1 MYTTKDIKS
10 ITVQSVYLIIIRM
23 NDNKSYIIDAQE
35 LVDIINKELY
45 LKKCRKSRV
54 SARVDDDLKAKLDGY
69 ENEIRG
75 EIGKS
80 KRKSESSNEL
90 RNKFS
95 ACELDTIDKIV
106 DEIEKFKEII
116 GGKCDQGS
124 DLGAAE
130 ATHIPSSQ
138 APAQALQVVSPT
150 LSPLESKVS
159 DFISNSFSSNSSNS
173 PNPTD
178 NSIDNPI
185 VIDIID
191 SVISNPS
198 NTPNSTPNSTS
209 ISNPSNTPTIS
220 DCINTINTDVNTIN
234 TGNNSSNRYY
244 SKVDIS
250 ICNSRCNSD
259 NPSISDTTH
268 IKTVN
273 SSSNSDRSTNSSNRL
288 RDSSRLLSLYLKLLV
303 TTDKFNS

>member
-69 ENEIRG
+69 ESEIRNRMS
-75 EIGKS
+75 KS
-80 KRKSESSNEL
+80 KGKSESNSEL
-90 RNKFS
+90 RSKFS
-95 ACELDTIDKIV
+95 AGELDTIDKIV
-106 DEIEKFKEII
+106 GEIEKFKEII

-130 ATHIPSSQ
+130 AAHLPLSQ
-138 APAQALQVVSPT
+138 ATQLPTQVVSPT

-159 DFISNSFSSNSSNS
+159 DFISNSFSSNSPNS

-185 VIDIID
+185 VI
-191 SVISNPS
+191 
-198 NTPNSTPNSTS
+198 NTPIDTP
-209 ISNPSNTPTIS
+209 IDIPINTPTIS

-244 SKVDIS
+244 SKVDNN

-273 SSSNSDRSTNSSNRL
+273 ISSNSANSTNSSNRFK
-288 RDSSRLLSLYLKLLV
+288 RFIKAIKSIFK
-303 TTDKFNS
+303 TTRYN

>member
-23 NDNKSYIIDAQE
+23 NDNKIYIIDAQE

-45 LKKCRKSRV
+45 LKKYRNLKLDSEV
-54 SARVDDDLKAKLDGY
+54 SDDLKAKLDDY
-69 ENEIRG
+69 ESEIRDRMS
-75 EIGKS
+75 KS
-80 KRKSESSNEL
+80 KGKSESNSEL
-90 RNKFS
+90 RSKFS
-95 ACELDTIDKIV
+95 ADELDTIDKIV

-130 ATHIPSSQ
+130 AAHLPLSQ
-138 APAQALQVVSPT
+138 ALPQALQVVSPT

-159 DFISNSFSSNSSNS
+159 DFISNSFSSNSPNS

-185 VIDIID
+185 VI
-191 SVISNPS
+191 
-198 NTPNSTPNSTS
+198 NTPIDTP
-209 ISNPSNTPTIS
+209 IDIPINTPTIS

-234 TGNNSSNRYY
+234 TGNNSSNSYY
-244 SKVDIS
+244 CKIDNN

-273 SSSNSDRSTNSSNRL
+273 SSSNSDRSTNSTNRFK
-288 RDSSRLLSLYLKLLV
+288 RFIKTIKSIFK
-303 TTDKFNS
+303 TTRYN

>member
-35 LVDIINKELY
+35 LVNIINKELY
-45 LKKCRKSRV
+45 LKKCRNFKLDSEV
-54 SARVDDDLKAKLDGY
+54 SDDLKAKLDGY
-69 ENEIRG
+69 EREIRG

-90 RNKFS
+90 RSKFS
-95 ACELDTIDKIV
+95 AGELDTIDKIV

-124 DLGAAE
+124 DLGAVE
-130 ATHIPSSQ
+130 AAHLPPPQ
-138 APAQALQVVSPT
+138 ATQLPTQVVSLT

-159 DFISNSFSSNSSNS
+159 DFISNSFSSNSPNS

-178 NSIDNPI
+178 NLIDK
-185 VIDIID
+185 VTII
-191 SVISNPS
+191 
-198 NTPNSTPNSTS
+198 NSTIDTPIDTPINTS
-209 ISNPSNTPTIS
+209 TIS

-234 TGNNSSNRYY
+234 TGNNSSNSYY
-244 SKVDIS
+244 CKIDNN

-273 SSSNSDRSTNSSNRL
+273 ISSNSDRSTNSTNRFK
-288 RDSSRLLSLYLKLLV
+288 RFIKTIKSIFK
-303 TTDKFNS
+303 TTRYN

>member
-35 LVDIINKELY
+35 LVDIINKKIY

-54 SARVDDDLKAKLDGY
+54 SARVDDDLKAKLDDY
-69 ENEIRG
+69 ESEIRDRMS
-75 EIGKS
+75 KS
-80 KRKSESSNEL
+80 KGKSESSNEL
-90 RNKFS
+90 RSKFS
-95 ACELDTIDKIV
+95 AGELDTIDKIV

-124 DLGAAE
+124 DLGASE
-130 ATHIPSSQ
+130 AAHLPLSQ
-138 APAQALQVVSPT
+138 APAQALQVVTLP

-159 DFISNSFSSNSSNS
+159 DFISNSFSSNSPNS

-178 NSIDNPI
+178 NLIDKVTIINST
-185 VIDIID
+185 ID
-191 SVISNPS
+191 
-198 NTPNSTPNSTS
+198 TPNSNL
-209 ISNPSNTPTIS
+209 SNTPTIS

-234 TGNNSSNRYY
+234 TGNNSSNSYY
-244 SKVDIS
+244 CKIDNN
-250 ICNSRCNSD
+250 ICSSRCNSD

-273 SSSNSDRSTNSSNRL
+273 SSSNSDRSTNSTNRFK
-288 RDSSRLLSLYLKLLV
+288 RFIKTIKSIFK
-303 TTDKFNS
+303 TTRYN

>member
-1 MYTTKDIKS
+1 MYTTKDIES
-10 ITVQSVYLIIIRM
+10 IIVQSVYLIIIRM

-45 LKKCRKSRV
+45 LKKYRNLKLDSEV
-54 SARVDDDLKAKLDGY
+54 SDDLKAKLDGY
-69 ENEIRG
+69 ESEIRDRMS
-75 EIGKS
+75 KS
-80 KRKSESSNEL
+80 KGKSESNSEL

-95 ACELDTIDKIV
+95 AGELDTIDKIIG
-106 DEIEKFKEII
+106 EIEKFKEII

-130 ATHIPSSQ
+130 AAHLPPSQ
-138 APAQALQVVSPT
+138 ALPQALQVVSPN

-159 DFISNSFSSNSSNS
+159 DFISNSFSSNSPNS

-178 NSIDNPI
+178 NLIDKVTIINST
-185 VIDIID
+185 ID
-191 SVISNPS
+191 
-198 NTPNSTPNSTS
+198 TPNSNL
-209 ISNPSNTPTIS
+209 SNTPTIS

-250 ICNSRCNSD
+250 ICSSRCNSD

-273 SSSNSDRSTNSSNRL
+273 SSSNSDRSTNSTNRFK
-288 RDSSRLLSLYLKLLV
+288 RFIKTIKSIFK
-303 TTDKFNS
+303 TTRYN

>member
-35 LVDIINKELY
+35 LVNIINKELY
-45 LKKCRKSRV
+45 LKKYISRV
-54 SARVDDDLKAKLDGY
+54 SARVDDDLKARLDGY
-69 ENEIRG
+69 ESEIRDRMS
-75 EIGKS
+75 KS
-80 KRKSESSNEL
+80 KGKSESNSEL
-90 RNKFS
+90 RSKFS
-95 ACELDTIDKIV
+95 AGELDTIDKIIG
-106 DEIEKFKEII
+106 EIEKFKEII

-130 ATHIPSSQ
+130 AAHIPLSQ
-138 APAQALQVVSPT
+138 ALPQALQVVSPT

-159 DFISNSFSSNSSNS
+159 DFISNSFSSYSPNS

-185 VIDIID
+185 VI
-191 SVISNPS
+191 
-198 NTPNSTPNSTS
+198 NTPIDTP
-209 ISNPSNTPTIS
+209 IDIPINTPTIS

-273 SSSNSDRSTNSSNRL
+273 SSSNSDRSTNSTNRFK
-288 RDSSRLLSLYLKLLV
+288 RFIKTIKSIFK
-303 TTDKFNS
+303 TTRYN

>member
-45 LKKCRKSRV
+45 LKKCRNLKLDSEV
-54 SARVDDDLKAKLDGY
+54 SDDLKAKLDGY
-69 ENEIRG
+69 EREIRG

-80 KRKSESSNEL
+80 KRKSESNSEL
-90 RNKFS
+90 RSKFS
-95 ACELDTIDKIV
+95 AGELDTIDKIV

-116 GGKCDQGS
+116 GGKGDQGS

-130 ATHIPSSQ
+130 AAHLPSPQ
-138 APAQALQVVSPT
+138 ATQLPTQVVSLT

-159 DFISNSFSSNSSNS
+159 DFISNSFSSNSPNN

-185 VIDIID
+185 VINIID
-191 SVISNPS
+191 SVIS
-198 NTPNSTPNSTS
+198 TPNSTPNSTPT
-209 ISNPSNTPTIS
+209 SNPSNTPTIS

-234 TGNNSSNRYY
+234 TGNNSSNSYY
-244 SKVDIS
+244 CKIDNN
-250 ICNSRCNSD
+250 ICSSRCNSD

-273 SSSNSDRSTNSSNRL
+273 SSSNSDRSTNSSNRFK
-288 RDSSRLLSLYLKLLV
+288 RFIKTIKSIFK
-303 TTDKFNS
+303 TTRYN

>member
-35 LVDIINKELY
+35 LVDIINKKIY
-45 LKKCRKSRV
+45 LKKCRKFRV
-54 SARVDDDLKAKLDGY
+54 SARVSARVSDDLKARLDDY
-69 ENEIRG
+69 ESEIRDRMS
-75 EIGKS
+75 KS

-90 RNKFS
+90 RSKFS
-95 ACELDTIDKIV
+95 AGELDTIDKIIG
-106 DEIEKFKEII
+106 EIEKFKEII

-130 ATHIPSSQ
+130 AAHLPPPQ
-138 APAQALQVVSPT
+138 ALPQALQVVSPT

-159 DFISNSFSSNSSNS
+159 DFISNSLLSNPINS

-178 NSIDNPI
+178 NSIDKVTIINSTIDTPI
-185 VIDIID
+185 D
-191 SVISNPS
+191 
-198 NTPNSTPNSTS
+198 TPN
-209 ISNPSNTPTIS
+209 NTPTIS

-250 ICNSRCNSD
+250 VCSSRCNSD

-273 SSSNSDRSTNSSNRL
+273 ISSNSANSTNSSNRFK
-288 RDSSRLLSLYLKLLV
+288 RFIKTIKSIFK
-303 TTDKFNS
+303 TTRYN

>member
-35 LVDIINKELY
+35 LVNIINKELY

-69 ENEIRG
+69 ESEIRDRMSRC
-75 EIGKS
+75 ESKS
-80 KRKSESSNEL
+80 KSKS
-90 RNKFS
+90 K
-95 ACELDTIDKIV
+95 
-106 DEIEKFKEII
+106 
-116 GGKCDQGS
+116 GKCDRGS

-130 ATHIPSSQ
+130 AAHLPPSQ
-138 APAQALQVVSPT
+138 ALPQAPQVVIRT

-159 DFISNSFSSNSSNS
+159 DFISNSFSSNSPNS

-178 NSIDNPI
+178 NLIDKVT
-185 VIDIID
+185 VI
-191 SVISNPS
+191 
-198 NTPNSTPNSTS
+198 NSTIDTPIDTPINTS
-209 ISNPSNTPTIS
+209 TIS

-234 TGNNSSNRYY
+234 TGNNSSNSYY
-244 SKVDIS
+244 CKIDNN
-250 ICNSRCNSD
+250 ICSSRCNSD

-273 SSSNSDRSTNSSNRL
+273 ISSNSANSTNSSNMFKRFIKAIK
-288 RDSSRLLSLYLKLLV
+288 SIFK
-303 TTDKFNS
+303 TTRYN

>member
-35 LVDIINKELY
+35 LVDIINKKIY
-45 LKKCRKSRV
+45 LKKYISRV

-69 ENEIRG
+69 EREIRG

-80 KRKSESSNEL
+80 KGKSESNSEL

-95 ACELDTIDKIV
+95 AGELDTIDKIV

-130 ATHIPSSQ
+130 AAHLPPPQ
-138 APAQALQVVSPT
+138 ATQLPTQVVSPT

-159 DFISNSFSSNSSNS
+159 DFISNSLLSNPINS

-178 NSIDNPI
+178 NSIDKVTIINSTIDTPI
-185 VIDIID
+185 D
-191 SVISNPS
+191 
-198 NTPNSTPNSTS
+198 TPN
-209 ISNPSNTPTIS
+209 NTPTIS

-273 SSSNSDRSTNSSNRL
+273 SSSNSDRSTNSTNRFK
-288 RDSSRLLSLYLKLLV
+288 RFIKTIKSIFK
-303 TTDKFNS
+303 TTRYN

>member
-54 SARVDDDLKAKLDGY
+54 SARVDDDLKARLDGY
-69 ENEIRG
+69 ESEIRDRMS
-75 EIGKS
+75 KS
-80 KRKSESSNEL
+80 KGKSESNSEL
-90 RNKFS
+90 RSKFS
-95 ACELDTIDKIV
+95 AGELDTIDKIIG
-106 DEIEKFKEII
+106 EIEKFKEII

-130 ATHIPSSQ
+130 AAHLPPSQ
-138 APAQALQVVSPT
+138 ALPQALQVVSPT

-159 DFISNSFSSNSSNS
+159 DFISNSFSSNSPNS

-185 VIDIID
+185 VI
-191 SVISNPS
+191 
-198 NTPNSTPNSTS
+198 NTPIDTP
-209 ISNPSNTPTIS
+209 IDIPINTPTIS

-250 ICNSRCNSD
+250 ICSSRCNSD

-273 SSSNSDRSTNSSNRL
+273 SSSNSDRSTNSTNRFK
-288 RDSSRLLSLYLKLLV
+288 RFIKTIKSIFK
-303 TTDKFNS
+303 TTRYN

>member
-35 LVDIINKELY
+35 LVNIINKELY
-45 LKKCRKSRV
+45 LKKYISRV
-54 SARVDDDLKAKLDGY
+54 SARVDDDLKAKLDDY
-69 ENEIRG
+69 ESEIRDRMS
-75 EIGKS
+75 KS
-80 KRKSESSNEL
+80 KGKSESNSEL

-95 ACELDTIDKIV
+95 VCELDTIDKIV

-130 ATHIPSSQ
+130 AAHLPPPQ
-138 APAQALQVVSPT
+138 ALPQALQVVSPT

-159 DFISNSFSSNSSNS
+159 DFISNSFSSNSPNS

-185 VIDIID
+185 VINIID
-191 SVISNPS
+191 SVIS
-198 NTPNSTPNSTS
+198 TPNSTS
-209 ISNPSNTPTIS
+209 TSNPSNTPTIS
-220 DCINTINTDVNTIN
+220 DCINTVNTDVNTIN

-273 SSSNSDRSTNSSNRL
+273 ISSNSANSTNSSNRFK
-288 RDSSRLLSLYLKLLV
+288 RFIKTIKSIFK
-303 TTDKFNS
+303 TTRYN

>member
-23 NDNKSYIIDAQE
+23 NDNKSYVIGANE

-45 LKKCRKSRV
+45 LKKYISRV
-54 SARVDDDLKAKLDGY
+54 SARVDDDLKARLDGY
-69 ENEIRG
+69 ESEIRDRMS
-75 EIGKS
+75 KS

-90 RNKFS
+90 RSKFS
-95 ACELDTIDKIV
+95 AGELDTIDKIV

-130 ATHIPSSQ
+130 AAHLPLSQ

-159 DFISNSFSSNSSNS
+159 DFISNSFSSNSPNS

-185 VIDIID
+185 VINIID
-191 SVISNPS
+191 SVIS
-198 NTPNSTPNSTS
+198 TPNSTS
-209 ISNPSNTPTIS
+209 NSNPSNTPTIS

-273 SSSNSDRSTNSSNRL
+273 ISSNSANSTNSSNRFK
-288 RDSSRLLSLYLKLLV
+288 RFIKAIKSIFK
-303 TTDKFNS
+303 TTRYN

>member
-35 LVDIINKELY
+35 LVNIINKELY
-45 LKKCRKSRV
+45 LKKCRNLKLDSEV
-54 SARVDDDLKAKLDGY
+54 SDDLKAKLDGY
-69 ENEIRG
+69 ESEIRDRMSKSK
-75 EIGKS
+75 GKS
-80 KRKSESSNEL
+80 ESNSESSNEL

-95 ACELDTIDKIV
+95 AGELDTIDKIV

-116 GGKCDQGS
+116 GGKCDQGN

-130 ATHIPSSQ
+130 ATHISSSQ
-138 APAQALQVVSPT
+138 ALPQAPQVVSPT

-159 DFISNSFSSNSSNS
+159 DFISNSLLSNPINS

-185 VIDIID
+185 VINIID
-191 SVISNPS
+191 SVNSTPIS
-198 NTPNSTPNSTS
+198 TPNSTP
-209 ISNPSNTPTIS
+209 ISNSSNTPTIS

-250 ICNSRCNSD
+250 ICSSRCNSD

-273 SSSNSDRSTNSSNRL
+273 ISSNSANSTNSSNRFK
-288 RDSSRLLSLYLKLLV
+288 RFIKAIKSIFK
-303 TTDKFNS
+303 TTRYN

>member
-35 LVDIINKELY
+35 LVDIINKKIY
-45 LKKCRKSRV
+45 LKKCRNLKLDSEV
-54 SARVDDDLKAKLDGY
+54 SDDLKAKLDGY
-69 ENEIRG
+69 ESEIRDRMS
-75 EIGKS
+75 KS
-80 KRKSESSNEL
+80 KGKSESNSEL

-95 ACELDTIDKIV
+95 VCELDTIDKIV
-106 DEIEKFKEII
+106 GEIEKFKEII

-130 ATHIPSSQ
+130 AAHLPLSQ
-138 APAQALQVVSPT
+138 ALPQALQVVSLP

-159 DFISNSFSSNSSNS
+159 DFISNSFSSNSPNS

-178 NSIDNPI
+178 NLIDK
-185 VIDIID
+185 VTII
-191 SVISNPS
+191 
-198 NTPNSTPNSTS
+198 NSTIDTPIDTPINTS
-209 ISNPSNTPTIS
+209 TIS

-234 TGNNSSNRYY
+234 TGNNSSNSYY
-244 SKVDIS
+244 CKIDNN

-273 SSSNSDRSTNSSNRL
+273 ISSNSANSTNSSNRFK
-288 RDSSRLLSLYLKLLV
+288 RFIKAIKSIFK
-303 TTDKFNS
+303 TTRYN

>member
-23 NDNKSYIIDAQE
+23 NDNKSYTIGSQYLID
-35 LVDIINKELY
+35 LINKKLY
-45 LKKCRKSRV
+45 LKKCRRLKLDSEV
-54 SARVDDDLKAKLDGY
+54 SDDLKAKLDGY
-69 ENEIRG
+69 ESEIRDRMS
-75 EIGKS
+75 KS
-80 KRKSESSNEL
+80 KGKSESNSEL

-95 ACELDTIDKIV
+95 AGELDTIDKIIG
-106 DEIEKFKEII
+106 EIEKFKEII

-130 ATHIPSSQ
+130 AAHLPLSQ
-138 APAQALQVVSPT
+138 ALPQAPQVVSPT

-159 DFISNSFSSNSSNS
+159 DFISNSFSSYSPNS

-185 VIDIID
+185 VI
-191 SVISNPS
+191 
-198 NTPNSTPNSTS
+198 NTPIDTPIDTPN
-209 ISNPSNTPTIS
+209 NTPTIA

-250 ICNSRCNSD
+250 ICSSRCNSD

-273 SSSNSDRSTNSSNRL
+273 ISSNSANSTNSSNRFK
-288 RDSSRLLSLYLKLLV
+288 RFIKTIKSIFKITRY
-303 TTDKFNS
+303 N

>member
-45 LKKCRKSRV
+45 LKKCRNLKLDSEV
-54 SARVDDDLKAKLDGY
+54 SDDLKAKLDDY
-69 ENEIRG
+69 ESEIRV
-75 EIGKS
+75 EDS
-80 KRKSESSNEL
+80 KCEGKSESNSEL

-95 ACELDTIDKIV
+95 AGELDTIDKIIG
-106 DEIEKFKEII
+106 EIEKFKEII
-116 GGKCDQGS
+116 GDKCDQGS

-130 ATHIPSSQ
+130 AAHLPPSQ

-150 LSPLESKVS
+150 PSPLESKVS
-159 DFISNSFSSNSSNS
+159 DFISNSFSSNSPNS

-191 SVISNPS
+191 SVIS
-198 NTPNSTPNSTS
+198 TPNSTPNSTS
-209 ISNPSNTPTIS
+209 TSNPSNTPTIS

-234 TGNNSSNRYY
+234 TGNNSSNSYY
-244 SKVDIS
+244 CKIDNN
-250 ICNSRCNSD
+250 ICSSRCNSD

-273 SSSNSDRSTNSSNRL
+273 SSSNSDRSTNSTNRFK
-288 RDSSRLLSLYLKLLV
+288 RFIKTIKSIFK
-303 TTDKFNS
+303 TTRYN

>member
-54 SARVDDDLKAKLDGY
+54 SARVDDDLKARLDGY
-69 ENEIRG
+69 ESEIRDRMS
-75 EIGKS
+75 KS
-80 KRKSESSNEL
+80 KGKSESNSEL
-90 RNKFS
+90 RSKFS
-95 ACELDTIDKIV
+95 AGELDTIDKIIG
-106 DEIEKFKEII
+106 EIEKFKEII

-130 ATHIPSSQ
+130 AAHLPPSQ

-159 DFISNSFSSNSSNS
+159 DFISNSFSSNSPNS

-185 VIDIID
+185 VINIID
-191 SVISNPS
+191 SVIS
-198 NTPNSTPNSTS
+198 TPNSTPNSTS
-209 ISNPSNTPTIS
+209 TSNPSNTPTIS

-273 SSSNSDRSTNSSNRL
+273 SSSKRVNSSANSTNRFNMFKRFIKTIKSIF
-288 RDSSRLLSLYLKLLV
+288 K
-303 TTDKFNS
+303 TTRYN

>member
-1 MYTTKDIKS
+1 
-10 ITVQSVYLIIIRM
+10 M

-45 LKKCRKSRV
+45 LKKYISRV
-54 SARVDDDLKAKLDGY
+54 SARVDDDLKAKLDDY
-69 ENEIRG
+69 ESEIRDRMS
-75 EIGKS
+75 KS
-80 KRKSESSNEL
+80 KGKSESNSEL

-95 ACELDTIDKIV
+95 ACELDTIDKIIG
-106 DEIEKFKEII
+106 EIEKFKEII

-130 ATHIPSSQ
+130 AAHLPLSQ
-138 APAQALQVVSPT
+138 APAQALQVVSLP

-159 DFISNSFSSNSSNS
+159 DFISSSFSSNSPNS
-173 PNPTD
+173 SNPTD

-185 VIDIID
+185 VINTPID
-191 SVISNPS
+191 SPIDIPI
-198 NTPNSTPNSTS
+198 NTS
-209 ISNPSNTPTIS
+209 TIS

-250 ICNSRCNSD
+250 ICSSRCNSD

-273 SSSNSDRSTNSSNRL
+273 SSSNSDRSTNSTNRFK
-288 RDSSRLLSLYLKLLV
+288 RFIKTIKSIFKITRY
-303 TTDKFNS
+303 N

>member
-54 SARVDDDLKAKLDGY
+54 SARVDDDLKAKLDDY
-69 ENEIRG
+69 ESEIRDRMS
-75 EIGKS
+75 KS
-80 KRKSESSNEL
+80 KGKSESNSEL
-90 RNKFS
+90 RSKFS
-95 ACELDTIDKIV
+95 AGELDTIDKIIG
-106 DEIEKFKEII
+106 EIEKFKEII

-130 ATHIPSSQ
+130 ATHIPPSQ
-138 APAQALQVVSPT
+138 ALPQALQVVSLT

-159 DFISNSFSSNSSNS
+159 DFISNSFSSNSPNS

-178 NSIDNPI
+178 NLIDKVTIINST
-185 VIDIID
+185 ID
-191 SVISNPS
+191 
-198 NTPNSTPNSTS
+198 TPNSNL
-209 ISNPSNTPTIS
+209 SNTPTIS

-234 TGNNSSNRYY
+234 TGNNSSNSYY
-244 SKVDIS
+244 CKIDNN

-273 SSSNSDRSTNSSNRL
+273 SSSNSDRSTNSTNRFK
-288 RDSSRLLSLYLKLLV
+288 RFIKTIKSIFK
-303 TTDKFNS
+303 TTRYN

>member
-10 ITVQSVYLIIIRM
+10 ITVQSVHLIIIRM
-23 NDNKSYIIDAQE
+23 NDNKSYIIDVQE
-35 LVDIINKELY
+35 LVDIINKKIY

-54 SARVDDDLKAKLDGY
+54 SARVSDDLKARLDGY
-69 ENEIRG
+69 ESEIRG
-75 EIGKS
+75 RMSKS
-80 KRKSESSNEL
+80 KSKSESNNEL
-90 RNKFS
+90 RGKFS
-95 ACELDTIDKIV
+95 AGELDTIDKIV

-116 GGKCDQGS
+116 GGKCDGGS

-159 DFISNSFSSNSSNS
+159 DFISNSLLSNPINS

-178 NSIDNPI
+178 NSIDKPI
-185 VIDIID
+185 VI
-191 SVISNPS
+191 
-198 NTPNSTPNSTS
+198 NSTVGTPIDTP
-209 ISNPSNTPTIS
+209 INTPTIS

-234 TGNNSSNRYY
+234 TGNNSSNSYCCKIDT
-244 SKVDIS
+244 SIS
-250 ICNSRCNSD
+250 SSRCNND

-268 IKTVN
+268 IKTANSSSKIVN
-273 SSSNSDRSTNSSNRL
+273 SSSNSTNRFNMFKRFIKTIKSIF
-288 RDSSRLLSLYLKLLV
+288 K
-303 TTDKFNS
+303 TTRYN

>member
-54 SARVDDDLKAKLDGY
+54 SARVDDDLKARLDGY
-69 ENEIRG
+69 ESEIRG
-75 EIGKS
+75 RMS
-80 KRKSESSNEL
+80 KCRGKSESNSEL
-90 RNKFS
+90 RSKFS
-95 ACELDTIDKIV
+95 AGELDTIDKIIG
-106 DEIEKFKEII
+106 EIEKFKEII

-130 ATHIPSSQ
+130 AAHIPPPQ
-138 APAQALQVVSPT
+138 ATQLPTQVVSLP

-159 DFISNSFSSNSSNS
+159 DFISNSLLSNPINS

-178 NSIDNPI
+178 NLIDKVTIINST
-185 VIDIID
+185 ID
-191 SVISNPS
+191 
-198 NTPNSTPNSTS
+198 TPNSNL
-209 ISNPSNTPTIS
+209 SNTPTIS

-273 SSSNSDRSTNSSNRL
+273 SSSNSANSTNSSNRFK
-288 RDSSRLLSLYLKLLV
+288 RFIKAIKSIFK
-303 TTDKFNS
+303 TTRYN

>member
-45 LKKCRKSRV
+45 LKKYISRV
-54 SARVDDDLKAKLDGY
+54 SARVDDDLKAKLDDY
-69 ENEIRG
+69 ESEIRDRMS
-75 EIGKS
+75 KS
-80 KRKSESSNEL
+80 KGKSESSNEL
-90 RNKFS
+90 RSKFS
-95 ACELDTIDKIV
+95 AGELDTIDKIV

-130 ATHIPSSQ
+130 AAHLPLSQ
-138 APAQALQVVSPT
+138 AAHLPLSQATQLPTQVVSPT

-159 DFISNSFSSNSSNS
+159 DFISNSFSSNSPNS

-185 VIDIID
+185 VINIID
-191 SVISNPS
+191 SVIS
-198 NTPNSTPNSTS
+198 TPNSTS
-209 ISNPSNTPTIS
+209 TSNPSNTPTIS

-250 ICNSRCNSD
+250 ICSSRCNSD

-273 SSSNSDRSTNSSNRL
+273 SSSNSDRSTNSTNRFK
-288 RDSSRLLSLYLKLLV
+288 RFIKTIKSIFK
-303 TTDKFNS
+303 TTRYN

>member
-35 LVDIINKELY
+35 LVNIINKELY
-45 LKKCRKSRV
+45 LKKYISRV

-69 ENEIRG
+69 ESEIRDRMS
-75 EIGKS
+75 KS
-80 KRKSESSNEL
+80 KGKSESSNEL

-95 ACELDTIDKIV
+95 AGELDTIYKIV

-130 ATHIPSSQ
+130 AAHLPPPQ
-138 APAQALQVVSPT
+138 ATQLPTQVVSPI

-159 DFISNSFSSNSSNS
+159 DFISNFFSSNSPNS

-191 SVISNPS
+191 SVI
-198 NTPNSTPNSTS
+198 NTSISNST
-209 ISNPSNTPTIS
+209 SNPSNTPTIS

-234 TGNNSSNRYY
+234 TGNNSSNSYY
-244 SKVDIS
+244 CKIDNN
-250 ICNSRCNSD
+250 ICSSRCNSD

-273 SSSNSDRSTNSSNRL
+273 SSSNSDRSTNSTNRFK
-288 RDSSRLLSLYLKLLV
+288 RFIKTIKSIFK
-303 TTDKFNS
+303 TTRYN

>member
-35 LVDIINKELY
+35 LVNIINKELY
-45 LKKCRKSRV
+45 LKKWRRLKLDSEV
-54 SARVDDDLKAKLDGY
+54 SDDLKAKLDGY
-69 ENEIRG
+69 EREIRG

-80 KRKSESSNEL
+80 KGKSESNSEL
-90 RNKFS
+90 RSKFS
-95 ACELDTIDKIV
+95 SGELDTIDKIV
-106 DEIEKFKEII
+106 GEIEKFKEII

-130 ATHIPSSQ
+130 AAHLPLSQ
-138 APAQALQVVSPT
+138 VLPQALQVVSLP

-159 DFISNSFSSNSSNS
+159 DFISNSFSSNSPNS

-178 NSIDNPI
+178 NSIDNSI
-185 VIDIID
+185 VINIID
-191 SVISNPS
+191 SVNS
-198 NTPNSTPNSTS
+198 TPNSTPNSTS
-209 ISNPSNTPTIS
+209 TSNPSNTPTIS

-234 TGNNSSNRYY
+234 TGNNSSNSYY
-244 SKVDIS
+244 CKIDNN
-250 ICNSRCNSD
+250 ICSSRCNSD

-273 SSSNSDRSTNSSNRL
+273 SSSNSDRSTNSTNRFK
-288 RDSSRLLSLYLKLLV
+288 RFIKTIKSIFK
-303 TTDKFNS
+303 TTRYN

>member
-23 NDNKSYIIDAQE
+23 NDNKNYIIDAQE

-45 LKKCRKSRV
+45 LKKYISRV

-69 ENEIRG
+69 ESEIRDRMS
-75 EIGKS
+75 KS
-80 KRKSESSNEL
+80 KGKSESNSEL
-90 RNKFS
+90 RSKFS
-95 ACELDTIDKIV
+95 ACELDTIDKIIG
-106 DEIEKFKEII
+106 EIEKFKEII

-130 ATHIPSSQ
+130 AAHIPPPQ
-138 APAQALQVVSPT
+138 ATQLPTQVVSPT

-159 DFISNSFSSNSSNS
+159 DFISNSFSSNSPNS

-198 NTPNSTPNSTS
+198 NTPSNTPNST
-209 ISNPSNTPTIS
+209 PSNTPTIS

-244 SKVDIS
+244 SKVDNN
-250 ICNSRCNSD
+250 ICSSRCNSD

-273 SSSNSDRSTNSSNRL
+273 SSSKRVNSSANSTNRFKRFIKAIKSIF
-288 RDSSRLLSLYLKLLV
+288 K
-303 TTDKFNS
+303 TTRYN

>member
-35 LVDIINKELY
+35 LVNIINKELY
-45 LKKCRKSRV
+45 LKKWRRLKLDSEV
-54 SARVDDDLKAKLDGY
+54 SDDLKAKLDGY
-69 ENEIRG
+69 EREIRDRMSKSK
-75 EIGKS
+75 GKS
-80 KRKSESSNEL
+80 ENNSEL

-95 ACELDTIDKIV
+95 AGELDTIDKIV

-116 GGKCDQGS
+116 EGKCDQGS

-130 ATHIPSSQ
+130 AAHLPPSQ
-138 APAQALQVVSPT
+138 ALPQALQVVSPT

-159 DFISNSFSSNSSNS
+159 DFISNSFSSNSPNS

-185 VIDIID
+185 VINIID
-191 SVISNPS
+191 SVIS
-198 NTPNSTPNSTS
+198 TLNSTPNSTS
-209 ISNPSNTPTIS
+209 TSNPSNTPTIS

-234 TGNNSSNRYY
+234 TGNNSSNSYY
-244 SKVDIS
+244 CKIDNN
-250 ICNSRCNSD
+250 ICSSRCNSD

-273 SSSNSDRSTNSSNRL
+273 SSSNSDRSTNSTNRFK
-288 RDSSRLLSLYLKLLV
+288 RFIKTIKSIFK
-303 TTDKFNS
+303 TTRYN

>member
-45 LKKCRKSRV
+45 LKKYRNLKLDSEV
-54 SARVDDDLKAKLDGY
+54 SDDLKARLDGY
-69 ENEIRG
+69 ESEIRG
-75 EIGKS
+75 RMSKS
-80 KRKSESSNEL
+80 KGKSESNSEL
-90 RNKFS
+90 RSKFS
-95 ACELDTIDKIV
+95 ADELDTIDKIV

-116 GGKCDQGS
+116 EGKCDQGS

-130 ATHIPSSQ
+130 AAHIPPPQ
-138 APAQALQVVSPT
+138 ATQLPTQVVSPT

-159 DFISNSFSSNSSNS
+159 DFISNSFSSNSPNS

-185 VIDIID
+185 VINIID
-191 SVISNPS
+191 SVIS
-198 NTPNSTPNSTS
+198 TPNSTPNSTS
-209 ISNPSNTPTIS
+209 TSNPINTPTIS

-273 SSSNSDRSTNSSNRL
+273 SSSNSDRSTNSTNRFK
-288 RDSSRLLSLYLKLLV
+288 RFIKTIKSIFK
-303 TTDKFNS
+303 TTRYN

>member
-45 LKKCRKSRV
+45 LKKYISRV
-54 SARVDDDLKAKLDGY
+54 SARVDDDLKAKLDDY
-69 ENEIRG
+69 ESEIRNRMS
-75 EIGKS
+75 KS
-80 KRKSESSNEL
+80 KGKSESNSEL
-90 RNKFS
+90 RSKFS
-95 ACELDTIDKIV
+95 AGELDTIDKIV

-130 ATHIPSSQ
+130 AAHLPPSQ
-138 APAQALQVVSPT
+138 APAQALQVVSLP

-159 DFISNSFSSNSSNS
+159 DFISNSFSSNSPNS

-178 NSIDNPI
+178 NLIDKVTIINST
-185 VIDIID
+185 ID
-191 SVISNPS
+191 
-198 NTPNSTPNSTS
+198 TPNSNL
-209 ISNPSNTPTIS
+209 SNTPTIS

-234 TGNNSSNRYY
+234 TGNNSSNSYY
-244 SKVDIS
+244 CKIDNN

-273 SSSNSDRSTNSSNRL
+273 ISSNSDRSTNSTNRFK
-288 RDSSRLLSLYLKLLV
+288 RFIKTIKSIFK
-303 TTDKFNS
+303 TTRYN

>member
-35 LVDIINKELY
+35 LVNIINKELY
-45 LKKCRKSRV
+45 LKKCRRFKLDSEV
-54 SARVDDDLKAKLDGY
+54 SDDLKARLDDY
-69 ENEIRG
+69 ESEIRDRMS
-75 EIGKS
+75 KS
-80 KRKSESSNEL
+80 KGKSESSNEL
-90 RNKFS
+90 RSKFS
-95 ACELDTIDKIV
+95 AGELDTIDKIV

-130 ATHIPSSQ
+130 AAHLPLSQ
-138 APAQALQVVSPT
+138 ALPQALQVVSLP

-159 DFISNSFSSNSSNS
+159 DFISNSFSSNSPNS

-178 NSIDNPI
+178 NLIDKVTIINST
-185 VIDIID
+185 ID
-191 SVISNPS
+191 
-198 NTPNSTPNSTS
+198 TPNSNL
-209 ISNPSNTPTIS
+209 SNTPTIS

-273 SSSNSDRSTNSSNRL
+273 ISSNSANSTNSSNRFK
-288 RDSSRLLSLYLKLLV
+288 RFIKAIKSIFK
-303 TTDKFNS
+303 TTRYN

>member
-35 LVDIINKELY
+35 LVNIINKKIY
-45 LKKCRKSRV
+45 LKKCRRFKLDSEV
-54 SARVDDDLKAKLDGY
+54 SDDLKARLDGY
-69 ENEIRG
+69 ESEIRDRMS
-75 EIGKS
+75 KS
-80 KRKSESSNEL
+80 KGKSESNSEL
-90 RNKFS
+90 RSKFS
-95 ACELDTIDKIV
+95 AGELDTIDKIV

-130 ATHIPSSQ
+130 AAHIPSSQ
-138 APAQALQVVSPT
+138 ALPQALQVVSPT

-159 DFISNSFSSNSSNS
+159 DFISNSFSSNSPNS

-185 VIDIID
+185 VINIID
-191 SVISNPS
+191 SVIS
-198 NTPNSTPNSTS
+198 TPNSTPNSTP
-209 ISNPSNTPTIS
+209 ISNSSNTPTIS

-234 TGNNSSNRYY
+234 TGNNSSNSYY
-244 SKVDIS
+244 CKIDNN

-273 SSSNSDRSTNSSNRL
+273 SSSNSDRSTNSTNKFKRFIKTIKSIF
-288 RDSSRLLSLYLKLLV
+288 K
-303 TTDKFNS
+303 TTRYN